1 MSLDG
6 KLNDWPVVAGVLL
19 VDAQGRI
26 LLQHRDANA
35 PTSPNKWA
43 QPGGHVEQGEA
54 PEEAAA
60 RELLE
65 ETGIGSDV
73 PLRLF
78 KFFYLVLDGSDGA
91 SPEVVPADV
100 PGPEARIIREVS
112 IFYGS
117 TTARQEDL
125 VMGEGDALVFL
136 PPDEALQLDM
146 AWSTEYVLPL
156 FVRSPEY
163 LSLSSE
169 AVR

>member
-1 MSLDG
+1 MG
-6 KLNDWPVVAGVLL
+6 TA
-19 VDAQGRI
+19 R
-26 LLQHRDANA
+26 
-35 PTSPNKWA
+35 
-43 QPGGHVEQGEA
+43 GHVEQGEA

-65 ETGIGSDV
+65 ETGTGSDV

-78 KFFYLVLDGSDGA
+78 KFFYLVLGGSDVA
-91 SPEVVPADV
+91 STEVVPADAL
-100 PGPEARIIREVS
+100 GPEARILREVS

-136 PPDEALQLDM
+136 PPEQALQLDM

-156 FVRSPEY
+156 FVRSAEY
-163 LSLSSE
+163 LSLASE